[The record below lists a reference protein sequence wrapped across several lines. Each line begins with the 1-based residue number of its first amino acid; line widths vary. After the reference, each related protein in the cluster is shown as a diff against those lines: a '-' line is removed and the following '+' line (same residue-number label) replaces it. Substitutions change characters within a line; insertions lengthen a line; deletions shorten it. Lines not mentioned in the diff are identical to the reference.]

1 MLREGRPATT
11 LSGMQAPTPQ
21 TTRKIAAP
29 GLLLTERGDR
39 FGSIASQR
47 SDWVSVLALI
57 VVAFVLALIV
67 LVLAL
72 IVIIFGLV
80 VIFGLV
86 AF

>member
-11 LSGMQAPTPQ
+11 LSGVQAPDALDDQ
-21 TTRKIAAP
+21 EGAAP
-29 GLLLTERGDR
+29 GLLLTDRRGADR

-47 SDWVSVLALI
+47 SDWVNVLALI

-72 IVIIFGLV
+72 IVVF
-80 VIFGLV
+80 FGLV